1 MSSPEN
7 NIIEIK
13 EEKDIEKAKE
23 KSKKVES
30 CVTIKF
36 YIFFI
41 LSILFM
47 AFFWYF
53 ISCFCA
59 VFINIQII
67 LIEDSFI
74 SIILSMLY
82 PFVFNLLPGLFR
94 IPALR
99 AKNKDRKILY
109 KFSLIVAAI

>member
-1 MSSPEN
+1 
-7 NIIEIK
+7 
-13 EEKDIEKAKE
+13 
-23 KSKKVES
+23 
-30 CVTIKF
+30 
-36 YIFFI
+36 
-41 LSILFM
+41 M

-67 LIEDSFI
+67 LIKDSFF
-74 SIILSMLY
+74 SLILSMFY
-82 PFVFNLLPGLFR
+82 PFVLNLLPGLFR